1 MNELSTKICVM
12 YLIGGD
18 KHFLTE
24 QEAEAVKEA
33 IKRGDK
39 YIDLGN
45 TFFAVN
51 QFAKLI
57 SGADFAEVE
66 RIKQGEWVCRK
77 HNNWV
82 PKGMQCG
89 LC

>member
-1 MNELSTKICVM
+1 MNEISTKNYVM

-24 QEAEAVKEA
+24 QEAEAVKDA

-39 YIDLGN
+39 YIDLGT
-45 TFFAVN
+45 TFFATN
-51 QFAKLI
+51 QFAKLV
-57 SGADFAEVE
+57 SGADFKESE
-66 RIKQGEWVCRK
+66 HIKQGEWKCQRHK
-77 HNNWV
+77 IWI

-89 LC
+89 YC